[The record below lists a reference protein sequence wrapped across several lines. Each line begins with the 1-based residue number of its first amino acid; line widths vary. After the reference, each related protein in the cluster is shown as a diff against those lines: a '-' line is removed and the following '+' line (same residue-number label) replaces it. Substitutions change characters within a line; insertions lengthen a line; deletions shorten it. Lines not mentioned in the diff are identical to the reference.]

1 MSDFERNKNPKT
13 SGIGRQP
20 LVGTYITANTDGSSC
35 RGVEILDADGGLTSI
50 NDEALPRVIALLA
63 LHLSGVEINMVSQE
77 LASKMSLSDEIEEAI
92 ADVDQ
97 RLLMLKRRRDR
108 LIAKRD
114 EESTRSYAVE
124 MVTEQVSFDDLVELL
139 IRKENDH
146 DV

>member
-1 MSDFERNKNPKT
+1 MSDFERSKNPKT
-13 SGIGRQP
+13 SEIGRQP
-20 LVGTYITANTDGSSC
+20 LVGTHITVGTDGSSC
-35 RGVEILDADGGLTSI
+35 RRVEILDADGGLASI

-77 LASKMSLSDEIEEAI
+77 LASKMTLSDEIEEAI

-97 RLLMLKRRRDR
+97 RLLVLNRRRDR
-108 LIAKRD
+108 LITKRD

-124 MVTEQVSFDDLVELL
+124 MLTEQVSFADLVELL
-139 IRKENDH
+139 IRNENGH